1 MRLALQVLSVVV
13 SLLAAWLWARASSP
27 PPKAFVT
34 LQDRGGGLVSGD
46 YQAWAR
52 CTAA

>member
-27 PPKAFVT
+27 PPPPDIT
-34 LQDRGGGLVSGD
+34 MDGSIGLALES
-46 YQAWAR
+46 
-52 CTAA
+52 